1 MKTIKRK
8 FKLIIEI
15 DEEKLKKEYPNFDI
29 NYLTIRE
36 FIDMAILE
44 TQVDNLKEIEYKII
58 IEKEVKKW
66 KQFL

>member
-8 FKLIIEI
+8 FNLIIEI

-29 NYLTIRE
+29 NYPTIKE

-44 TQVDNLKEIEYKII
+44 TQVDNLKEIGYRII
-58 IEKEVKKW
+58 LEKESEEI
-66 KQFL
+66 